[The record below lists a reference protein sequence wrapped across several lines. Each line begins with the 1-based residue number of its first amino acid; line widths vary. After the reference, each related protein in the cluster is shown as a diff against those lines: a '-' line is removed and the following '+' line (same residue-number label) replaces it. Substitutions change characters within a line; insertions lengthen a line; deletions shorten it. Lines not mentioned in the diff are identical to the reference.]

1 MAALATTAT
10 LLAPLRSGT
19 AGDRDIVVTW
29 TLATPAEYE
38 VTVTLTQNTTT
49 GITIPTGATLIVVIP
64 PTTNTQQIRIDDA
77 SGKKLGLTLPFVIPA
92 DGDTTLTLHLAAG
105 SNQTVRVIC
114 L

>member
-10 LLAPLRSGT
+10 LLTPLRSGT

-29 TLATPAEYE
+29 TLATPSEYE
-38 VTVTLTQNTTT
+38 VTVALTQNTTT
-49 GITIPTGATLIVVIP
+49 AVALPTGATIVIVIP

-77 SGKKLGLTLPFVIPA
+77 SGKKLGLTTPFVIPV